1 MLIQLLAVVK
11 SKSSPF
17 TSRTGTDIIPS
28 DDMVKEYVNQFK
40 DLVDYFIIVSQDG
53 EELNI
58 PSEDI
63 EFEDELLNLE
73 VQYGRQFFN
82 EYYVIYL
89 A

>member
-1 MLIQLLAVVK
+1 MTLIILRK
-11 SKSSPF
+11 EK
-17 TSRTGTDIIPS
+17 S

-63 EFEDELLNLE
+63 EFEDDLLELE
-73 VQYGRQFFN
+73 VQYGRRFFN

-89 A
+89 Q

>member
-1 MLIQLLAVVK
+1 MTLIILRK
-11 SKSSPF
+11 EK
-17 TSRTGTDIIPS
+17 S

>member
-1 MLIQLLAVVK
+1 
-11 SKSSPF
+11 
-17 TSRTGTDIIPS
+17 
-28 DDMVKEYVNQFK
+28 MVKEYVNQFK

-63 EFEDELLNLE
+63 EFEDDLLELE

>member
-1 MLIQLLAVVK
+1 
-11 SKSSPF
+11 
-17 TSRTGTDIIPS
+17 
-28 DDMVKEYVNQFK
+28 MVKKYVDKYK

-63 EFEDELLNLE
+63 EFEDDLMECE
-73 VQYGRQFFN
+73 VQYGRKFFD

-89 A
+89 Q

>member
-1 MLIQLLAVVK
+1 
-11 SKSSPF
+11 
-17 TSRTGTDIIPS
+17 
-28 DDMVKEYVNQFK
+28 MVKEYVNQFK

-63 EFEDELLNLE
+63 EFEDDLLELE
-73 VQYGRQFFN
+73 VQYGRRFFN

-89 A
+89 Q

>member
-1 MLIQLLAVVK
+1 MKWL
-11 SKSSPF
+11 
-17 TSRTGTDIIPS
+17 R
-28 DDMVKEYVNQFK
+28 NK

-63 EFEDELLNLE
+63 EFEDNLLECE
-73 VQYGRQFFN
+73 VQYGRKFFD

-89 A
+89 Q